1 MALKVFDGTLSGV
14 PTQSGSNPGS
24 SEFSE
29 FIEIQ
34 PVGCLPAWSRCVAE
48 FVLSKTEGSPSGGS
62 GRADSANVSGKVKDP
77 GSGSG
82 SKIT

>member
-1 MALKVFDGTLSGV
+1 MVIKVFDGTLSGALM
-14 PTQSGSNPGS
+14 QSESSPGS
-24 SEFSE
+24 SE

-48 FVLSKTEGSPSGGS
+48 FVLSKPEGSPSGGL
-62 GRADSANVSGKVKDP
+62 GRADSANASGKVKDP
-77 GSGSG
+77 GFGSR